1 MNTIHM
7 RTGSHLGQAAGL
19 FAALM
24 LLGAC
29 APLEKKG
36 NQPDIP
42 VNITFDGSHCP
53 KKVDPENP
61 TVNKADNQ
69 RLVWQAVDG
78 AGIPIGEKFT
88 IYFDPFRG
96 KTLESG
102 REGYEKSP
110 HFDRDT
116 PVNVEYK
123 YTIVGERCPA
133 EPLDPR
139 FFLN

>member
-7 RTGSHLGQAAGL
+7 RKESHLGQAASL

-29 APLEKKG
+29 APLEEKG
-36 NQPDIP
+36 NRPDIP
-42 VNITFDGSHCP
+42 VKITFNELHCP

-69 RLVWQAVDG
+69 RLVWQAVNG
-78 AGIPIGEKFT
+78 AGAPIDEKFT

-96 KTLESG
+96 KTLESDKKG
-102 REGYEKSP
+102 SETSP
-110 HFDRDT
+110 HFDSDT

-123 YTIVGERCPA
+123 YTIVGERCPD

-139 FFLN
+139 FFLD